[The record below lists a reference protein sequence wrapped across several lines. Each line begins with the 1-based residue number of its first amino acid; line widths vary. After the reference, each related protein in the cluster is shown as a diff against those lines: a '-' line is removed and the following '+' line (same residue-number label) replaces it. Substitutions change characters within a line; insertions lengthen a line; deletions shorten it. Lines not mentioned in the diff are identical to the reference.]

1 MITVYANFFLTA
13 PLLRSMI
20 ASMSLLTEEE
30 IERVWE
36 EQGLKHHVKRLYLF
50 LRTHGL
56 LPMSVR
62 DYAFA
67 DAIKRKILINFFVK
81 GVKEDEHGRQSFP
94 VEPDRRSEEEST
106 RTGSSSGDAPRGST
120 SSTAAVPAGSDGRS
134 TRT

>member
-1 MITVYANFFLTA
+1 MFLLSYLLCLTA
-13 PLLRSMI
+13 FLLRSMI
-20 ASMSLLTEEE
+20 APMSLLTEEE

-67 DAIKRKILINFFVK
+67 DAIKKKILINFFVK

-94 VEPDRRSEEEST
+94 AESDRGSEEEST
-106 RTGSSSGDAPRGST
+106 GAGSSSGGSSGDSTNPAAAT
-120 SSTAAVPAGSDGRS
+120 STGSDGCS